1 MFPQYANEVLEIC
14 KEEHISLGEVAIRHE
29 MEEDQV
35 SRDVV
40 LLRLGNSLD
49 VMFQAAEA
57 GRDKKIISLSGLIG
71 GDSTAIHAYTKKG
84 GSVSGD
90 VMTRAMAYAMSCS
103 EVNASMG
110 RIVAAPTAGACG
122 ILPAVMKTF
131 EEKRGSSRE
140 KLISALATAGAIGI
154 IIGQNATISG
164 AEGGCQAETGAAA
177 AMASG
182 AAVELMGGTPEMSL
196 HAGSIVLM
204 NMMGLVCDP
213 VAGLVEIPCIYRNA
227 QGTVNALTTA
237 DMIMAG
243 VRSKIP
249 FDEAVSAMAVVGS
262 SMNENLRETG
272 LGGIAGT
279 LTGKLLR
286 EEIFGDV
293 KITEVH
299 KDQKHPREDNEF
311 LS

>member
-1 MFPQYANEVLEIC
+1 MFPQFASEVLAIC
-14 KEEHISLGEVAIRHE
+14 REENITMGEVAIRHE

-35 SRDVV
+35 SYEEV
-40 LLRLGNSLD
+40 LKGLSKALD

-57 GRDKKIISLSGLIG
+57 GRDRRIISLSGLIG
-71 GDSTAIHAYTKKG
+71 GDSTAIHAYTG
-84 GSVSGD
+84 TGSSITGD

-122 ILPAVMKTF
+122 ILPAVLKIF
-131 EEKRGSSRE
+131 QEERGSSRAE
-140 KLISALATAGAIGI
+140 LEQALATAGAMGI

-177 AMASG
+177 AMAAG
-182 AAVELMGGTPEMSL
+182 AAVQLMGGSPEMSL
-196 HAGSIVLM
+196 NAGSVVLM
-204 NMMGLVCDP
+204 NMLGLVCDP

-243 VRSKIP
+243 VRSRIP
-249 FDEAVSAMAVVGS
+249 FDEAVTAMAEVGRHMHES
-262 SMNENLRETG
+262 LRETG

-279 LTGKLLR
+279 PTGKRLK
-286 EEIFGDV
+286 EQIFGQAE
-293 KITEVH
+293 ITEVH
-299 KDQKHPREDNEF
+299 KDHKFPREESNH
-311 LS
+311 S

>member
-1 MFPQYANEVLEIC
+1 MFPQYAKEVLAIC
-14 KEEHISLGEVAIRHE
+14 REEHITMGEVAIRHE
-29 MEEDQV
+29 MEEDQIT
-35 SRDVV
+35 REEV
-40 LLRLGNSLD
+40 LEGLGKALD

-57 GRDKKIISLSGLIG
+57 GRNKKIISLSGLIG
-71 GDSTAIHAYTKKG
+71 GDSTAIHAYTGKG
-84 GSVSGD
+84 GSIAGD

-122 ILPAVMKTF
+122 ILPAVLRTF
-131 EEKRGSSRE
+131 EEQRDASRE
-140 KLISALATAGAIGI
+140 ELISALATAGAMGI

-177 AMASG
+177 AMAAG
-182 AAVELMGGTPEMSL
+182 AAVQLMGGTPEMSL

-204 NMMGLVCDP
+204 NMLGLVCDP

-243 VRSKIP
+243 VRSRIP
-249 FDEAVSAMAVVGS
+249 FDEAVSAMAVVGR
-262 SMNENLRETG
+262 SMHENLRETG
-272 LGGIAGT
+272 FGGIAGT
-279 LTGKLLR
+279 PTGKRLR
-286 EEIFGDV
+286 EQIFGTV
-293 KITEVH
+293 EITEVH
-299 KDQKHPREDNEF
+299 KDHKQPRDENDH
-311 LS
+311 S